1 MIGRRHHKGHVARTG
16 PRQHVHHPVGRTGD
30 HRRLHVVHRHRES
43 ARGAVAVGIG
53 RRAGHRRRP
62 HRKTA
67 AAGRHA
73 HHAHL
78 RTIIRRRH
86 HKGHVA
92 RTGPPQHVRHT
103 VVRTGYNPRVHAVHR
118 HRETARGAVAVRI
131 GRRAGHR
138 RRPHRKTAAA
148 GRHTHHA
155 HPRTTTRRPH
165 LPYTTLF
172 RSPRQHVHHP
182 VG

>member
-1 MIGRRHHKGHVARTG
+1 RRLARPPPRPSPPPLPPLPPSPPPRSPDLIRRRHHKGHVARTR

-30 HRRLHVVHRHRES
+30 HRRLHVVHRHRKT
-43 ARGAVAVGIG
+43 ARGAVAAGIG
-53 RRAGHRRRP
+53 RRARHRGRP

-73 HHAHL
+73 HHAHP

-92 RTGPPQHVRHT
+92 RTRL
-103 VVRTGYNPRVHAVHR
+103 R
-118 HRETARGAVAVRI
+118 
-131 GRRAGHR
+131 
-138 RRPHRKTAAA
+138 
-148 GRHTHHA
+148 HHA
-155 HPRTTTRRPH
+155 
-165 LPYTTLF
+165 
-172 RSPRQHVHHP
+172 HHP